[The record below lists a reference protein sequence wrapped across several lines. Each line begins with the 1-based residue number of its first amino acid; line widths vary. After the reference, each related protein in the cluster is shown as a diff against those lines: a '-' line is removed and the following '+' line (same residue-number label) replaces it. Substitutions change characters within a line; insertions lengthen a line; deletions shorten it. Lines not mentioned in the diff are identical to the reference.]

1 MNENDGI
8 GLAEEDTRPIEW
20 FEALD
25 EYGARVLCSVSDCVL
40 RRSQWMLTASVQ
52 TTPITS
58 LHFIL

>member
-20 FEALD
+20 FETLD
-25 EYGARVLCSVSDCVL
+25 EYCTGVLRSVWDCYS
-40 RRSQWMLTASVQ
+40 RRSQWMLTVSVQ
-52 TTPITS
+52 TTPITL